1 MNPLL
6 QKYYIR
12 ILWMVPIYAIESWLA
27 LRFRGQK
34 LFLETAREA
43 YEAYVIYNFYM
54 LLLHYLGG
62 GKAVRDILK
71 AKSDA
76 GDKFVHLIFPF
87 CCLKW
92 KRSGQF
98 INRCTVGVFQYV
110 IIRFFL
116 AFVTCLVE
124 SMHNNHK
131 GNEVALERT
140 VVAIIVIINVSQI
153 WAMYCLVAFYHEFSY
168 ELRAINP
175 FWKFVVV
182 KTVVFLSFW
191 QGLLISGMAEEGM
204 IKSYMDYPKDDVASG
219 IQDFLICVEMAAISV
234 AHKYVFSYRDM
245 EIIVSKSM
253 GNMLSLFLSPRF
265 HRLITHGPSLSCS
278 SQTTTHPP
286 NDRTRRH
293 AAPRALDGLDR
304 HSALGRDERLPRA
317 NLQRLWPGPQ
327 DAEEERGP
335 AITGQQPHEH
345 GAGRL
350 AAPRLPGRGRR
361 GEWAGVALKWILYM

>member
-1 MNPLL
+1 VARAAAHNLSFPFLRPYHQKQYVNPKL

-34 LFLETAREA
+34 LFLETGREA
-43 YEAYVIYNFYM
+43 YEAFVIYNFYM

-62 GKAVRDILK
+62 GQAVRDILR

-98 INRCTVGVFQYV
+98 INRCTVGVIQYV

-124 SMHNNHK
+124 YMLNNGK
-131 GNEVALERT
+131 GDHVALERT

-153 WAMYCLVAFYHEFSY
+153 WAMYCLVAFYHEFAH

-182 KTVVFLSFW
+182 KAVVFLSFW
-191 QGLLISGMAEEGM
+191 QGLLFSGMAREGM
-204 IKSYMDYPKDDVASG
+204 IKSYMDYSENDIASG
-219 IQDFLICVEMAAISV
+219 IQNLLICIEMAVISV
-234 AHKYVFSYRDM
+234 AHMWVFSYKDM
-245 EIIVSKSM
+245 EIIVSKYSK
-253 GNMLSLFLSPRF
+253 G
-265 HRLITHGPSLSCS
+265 
-278 SQTTTHPP
+278 
-286 NDRTRRH
+286 
-293 AAPRALDGLDR
+293 
-304 HSALGRDERLPRA
+304 
-317 NLQRLWPGPQ
+317 
-327 DAEEERGP
+327 
-335 AITGQQPHEH
+335 
-345 GAGRL
+345 
-350 AAPRLPGRGRR
+350 GRGERR
-361 GEWAGVALKWILYM
+361 